1 MSKKSKSKFF
11 KIIVFIGILFF
22 FAGAYTIYKAYT
34 IRYKP
39 NVVLVDK
46 KAIYFYINTGSSYT
60 DVLEKLS
67 SEKIIADPE
76 TFEWLSDYKN
86 YKSNIKPGKYSITQ
100 GMNNNELINMLL
112 SGRQEPVKLVF
123 NNVRTK
129 YQLAGKIAKQIEA
142 DSSQIIAVLNDAVLL
157 KKYNLTTENVVGI
170 FIPNTYEIYW
180 NTSAKQLLERMNKEY
195 QQFWSDSRKEKAT
208 IMKLSPVQV
217 IILASIVQEETRKYD
232 EMPKV
237 AGLYLNRIHQG
248 MKLEADPTVKF
259 AIGDFTLKRVLNKHL
274 EFESPY
280 NTYKIKG
287 LPPGPISLPDSRVI
301 DKVLNY
307 DKHNFIYMCA
317 KEDFSGYHN
326 FAKTYSEHL
335 ANARKYQNALNRL
348 KIK

>member
-11 KIIVFIGILFF
+11 KILVFIGILFF

-39 NVVLVDK
+39 NVVLNDK
-46 KAIYFYINTGSSYT
+46 KSVYFYINTGSHYAE
-60 DVLEKLS
+60 VLEKLS
-67 SEKIIADPE
+67 SEKIISDPK

-86 YKSNIKPGKYSITQ
+86 YKSNIKPGKYLITN

-142 DSSQIIAVLNDAVLL
+142 DSSQIIATLKDTVLL
-157 KKYNLTTENVVGI
+157 TKFNLTKENAIGI

-180 NTSAKQLLERMNKEY
+180 NTSAYQLIERMYKEY
-195 QQFWSDSRKEKAT
+195 RQFWTTSREEKAEK
-208 IMKLSPVQV
+208 MKLSPIHV

-232 EMPKV
+232 EMSKV